1 MQRYYHYVWHEAVYG
16 IKPQCFV
23 FNQRIGY
30 IEECDDEYEGGYKY
44 LSSKRWSLMPIN
56 KKMKS

>member
-1 MQRYYHYVWHEAVYG
+1 MQRYYHYVWYEAVYG

-23 FNQRIGY
+23 FNKRIGY

-44 LSSKRWSLMPIN
+44 LSIKRWSHRKI
-56 KKMKS
+56 